1 LRNIDD
7 RMALDQI
14 ERTIFDHVIV
24 FLFPRVGSW
33 ALFRAMRAAGVPAS
47 LNGGAADSLLGN
59 DRQIIQPPLR
69 AAASRLNFCRY
80 WELRR
85 ILHTLDVAD
94 SRGLGIALRNRVAA
108 VAKSCLARLQLLQ
121 RVGAVRTNFAVLRNR
136 QSCASPVAK
145 IGEGSFLL
153 RGFPHRQS
161 VAYANFDRASM
172 ATVHGLAPCHLC
184 FRIDGGMQIWSWVY

>member
-1 LRNIDD
+1 VGPLQSHACSRNSSQ
-7 RMALDQI
+7 L
-14 ERTIFDHVIV
+14 EC
-24 FLFPRVGSW
+24 
-33 ALFRAMRAAGVPAS
+33 
-47 LNGGAADSLLGN
+47 AADSLLGN
-59 DRQIIQPPLR
+59 DRQIIEPALR

-121 RVGAVRTNFAVLRNR
+121 PVGAVRTNFAVLRNR
-136 QSCASPVAK
+136 QLCASPVAK

-161 VAYANFDRASM
+161 VAYANFDRATWPRYMS
-172 ATVHGLAPCHLC
+172 AHAVHGLAPCHLC

>member
-1 LRNIDD
+1 
-7 RMALDQI
+7 MALDQI

-33 ALFRAMRAAGVPAS
+33 ALFRAMRAAGIPAS

-59 DRQIIQPPLR
+59 DRQIIEPALR

-94 SRGLGIALRNRVAA
+94 SRGLGIALRNRVRRGRQKLPCATSIVAA
-108 VAKSCLARLQLLQ
+108 SRRSSHK
-121 RVGAVRTNFAVLRNR
+121 
-136 QSCASPVAK
+136 
-145 IGEGSFLL
+145 L
-153 RGFPHRQS
+153 RGFEEQAIMRIAGSQNRGRIVPTTGLSTSTISCICEFRSCIHGHRS
-161 VAYANFDRASM
+161 
-172 ATVHGLAPCHLC
+172 
-184 FRIDGGMQIWSWVY
+184 RIGALSPMLSH

>member
-33 ALFRAMRAAGVPAS
+33 ALFRAMRAAGIPAS
-47 LNGGAADSLLGN
+47 LNVPLIHYLEMIGKLLRLGN
-59 DRQIIQPPLR
+59 DGQIIEPALR

-94 SRGLGIALRNRVAA
+94 SRGFGIALRNRVRRGRQKLPCATSIVAA
-108 VAKSCLARLQLLQ
+108 SRRSSHQ
-121 RVGAVRTNFAVLRNR
+121 
-136 QSCASPVAK
+136 
-145 IGEGSFLL
+145 L
-153 RGFPHRQS
+153 RGFEEQAIMRIAGSQNRGKIVPTTGLSTSTISCICEFRS
-161 VAYANFDRASM
+161 CI
-172 ATVHGLAPCHLC
+172 HGHG
-184 FRIDGGMQIWSWVY
+184 I

>member
-1 LRNIDD
+1 VGPLQSHACSRNSSQ
-7 RMALDQI
+7 L
-14 ERTIFDHVIV
+14 EC
-24 FLFPRVGSW
+24 
-33 ALFRAMRAAGVPAS
+33 
-47 LNGGAADSLLGN
+47 AADSLLGN
-59 DRQIIQPPLR
+59 DRQIIEPALR

-121 RVGAVRTNFAVLRNR
+121 PVGAVRTIAVLRNR

-145 IGEGSFLL
+145 IGERSFLL

-172 ATVHGLAPCHLC
+172 ATVYECACRS
-184 FRIDGGMQIWSWVY
+184 RIGALSPMLSH